1 MSLTDKRACAPET
14 ELSLILE
21 GRRAALESSK
31 STWCGGCTLNTSITS
46 AKDWRCLK
54 SRSQQLNNVGRERWC
69 WPFVLQLCSWNLHW
83 ATGHSHCEEWQ
94 EGSQRYQFQEKHG
107 ANFSSDCTVTW
118 THWKGTN
125 SRRTPALGE
134 RRIFP
139 WGCHSCASWGTL
151 SWRTAEQPETFTLSL
166 CRYCVFQFWPRCC
179 FHCVLRP
186 EDPLHH
192 FSFQPVKR
200 QILSSSAVAFIY
212 MHELCEVTQSDPQLW
227 VLSHWV
233 WRLFE
238 SPFRSIFLCVS

>member
-1 MSLTDKRACAPET
+1 MSLTGKRACAPET
-14 ELSLILE
+14 ELSPILE

-31 STWCGGCTLNTSITS
+31 RTWCGGCTLNTSITS
-46 AKDWRCLK
+46 AKDWKCLK
-54 SRSQQLNNVGRERWC
+54 SWSQQVNNVERERWC

-107 ANFSSDCTVTW
+107 ANLSSDCTVTW

-125 SRRTPALGE
+125 SRRTPALGK

-139 WGCHSCASWGTL
+139 FMCQLGDTILKNSRAARNPHPKLVWI
-151 SWRTAEQPETFTLSL
+151 L
-166 CRYCVFQFWPRCC
+166 CVPVLPRGC

-192 FSFQPVKR
+192 HFSFQPV
-200 QILSSSAVAFIY
+200 
-212 MHELCEVTQSDPQLW
+212 
-227 VLSHWV
+227 
-233 WRLFE
+233 
-238 SPFRSIFLCVS
+238 